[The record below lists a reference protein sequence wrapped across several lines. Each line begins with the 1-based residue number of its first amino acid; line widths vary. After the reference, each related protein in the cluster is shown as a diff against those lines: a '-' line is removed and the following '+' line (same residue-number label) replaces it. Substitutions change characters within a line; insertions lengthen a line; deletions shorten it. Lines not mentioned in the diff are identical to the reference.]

1 MECWTSCNDGLDAD
15 KSRQSL
21 KGAWEHE
28 SDKDELEVNL
38 QGLER
43 DFWLGT
49 EAGRLGCY
57 EFPGETWA
65 GDGSVSKD
73 GMGAGSVRLQHP
85 KRLHTVK
92 VGRSEEGSN
101 SLRPELAAIG
111 QHAPSRVA
119 KK

>member
-1 MECWTSCNDGLDAD
+1 MAWNAGHLVTTGRKVD

-21 KGAWEHE
+21 KDSWEHE
-28 SDKDELEVNL
+28 SDKDELNINL

-57 EFPGETWA
+57 EFPGEKWE

-85 KRLHTVK
+85 KRLLTAK

-101 SLRPELAAIG
+101 SLRQELAATASTFG
-111 QHAPSRVA
+111 PR
-119 KK
+119 

>member
-43 DFWLGT
+43 DFWLET
-49 EAGRLGCY
+49 EAGLLGCY
-57 EFPGETWA
+57 EFPVETWA

-85 KRLHTVK
+85 KRLHTAK
-92 VGRSEEGSN
+92 VGMSEEGSN
-101 SLRPELAAIG
+101 SLRPD
-111 QHAPSRVA
+111 S
-119 KK
+119 